1 MEILKSL
8 ILGWSIVL
16 GGSFFATAGQ
26 TIQGVSI
33 SLLGVGPT
41 LTPIYV
47 FFIWLAGCAFLTL
60 LVWAGYRIQAT
71 YPIFRVK

>member
-16 GGSFFATAGQ
+16 GGSFFAKAGQ
-26 TIQGVSI
+26 TVQGVSV
-33 SLLGVGPT
+33 SLLGIGPQ

-60 LVWAGYRIQAT
+60 LVWIAYRIQAA
-71 YPIFRVK
+71 YSIFRIK